1 MREEIK
7 NLEKFV
13 KIVEE
18 SSYFKDDIR
27 QRIKREEEKKEEE
40 KKEKE
45 LEEIKKKFLIESL
58 YVKKAEQIQ
67 FLITHISEAFG
78 KQVFAKL
85 LFRGTRDG
93 FTVEKFQNYATI
105 KALYLFCS

>member
-18 SSYFKDDIR
+18 SSLLKDEIRQRIIKEEEKNEDEIR
-27 QRIKREEEKKEEE
+27 QRIKREEEE

-45 LEEIKKKFLIESL
+45 L
-58 YVKKAEQIQ
+58 
-67 FLITHISEAFG
+67 
-78 KQVFAKL
+78 
-85 LFRGTRDG
+85 
-93 FTVEKFQNYATI
+93 
-105 KALYLFCS
+105 